1 MLPCIVHRESKLLIN
16 PKYPII
22 LATPNALFNYR
33 LGSLNNVQV
42 VVTDEADF
50 LITGGGDELWEILSF
65 FKGVDSMKTKKRQ
78 KRLARRQMVS
88 RQHNAT
94 EDEKLCNESTRQIDN
109 KAANVPC
116 NSGKELSHAD
126 MVTSPSPKRQFIFVA
141 ATLPHN
147 GPKSAFKVLE
157 DWVPDASF
165 VSTDLAHH
173 TVPTVGIFYV
183 SVHEAEKLPELLH
196 YLNALVG
203 LIQYPSISAKKRG
216 SEEVEVKHQE
226 NVGSGTTISFDQEK
240 TKEVYSTDYLDSHK
254 AQTKH
259 QAQQEIKEEFF
270 LETVSLENLKVLVF
284 ANSTKS
290 AERAFNFLSDNKK
303 LEESDL
309 VPWKHETQK
318 GVTITT
324 WRVEDDD
331 ISDEDVTGHFVTH
344 TGSKD
349 FWMGRV
355 GLIHKKLPIPQ
366 RIETLNKFKLGELK
380 VLICTDLAARGL
392 DIQDV
397 SHVIQMD
404 FAPNAAQVLHRTGRT
419 ARAGASGKGR
429 FTRIRGLEL
438 GSSLFLFG
446 IREGDWNWGKH
457 NWNRGVPFV

>member
-16 PKYPII
+16 PKHPII

-42 VVTDEADF
+42 VVIDEADF
-50 LITGGGDELWEILSF
+50 LVTGGGDELWEILSF

-78 KRLARRQMVS
+78 KHLGRRQMVS
-88 RQHNAT
+88 RQRNAAK
-94 EDEKLCNESTRQIDN
+94 DEKLCSESTRQIDS
-109 KAANVPC
+109 KAANVPS
-116 NSGKELSHAD
+116 NPGNESSHVD
-126 MVTSPSPKRQFIFVA
+126 MVTSPPPKRQFIFVA
-141 ATLPHN
+141 ATLPQN

-157 DWVPDASF
+157 DWVPDATF

-183 SVHEAEKLPELLH
+183 SVHKAEKLPELLGC
-196 YLNALVG
+196 LNALVG
-203 LIQYPSISAKKRG
+203 LIQYPSISNKKRG
-216 SEEVEVKHQE
+216 SEEVEVEHTE
-226 NVGSGTTISFDQEK
+226 NVGSGTTISFDKEK
-240 TKEVYSTDYLDSHK
+240 TKDVYLTDYLDSHK

-259 QAQQEIKEEFF
+259 QAQQEIKKECF

-303 LEESDL
+303 VEESDL
-309 VPWKHETQK
+309 VPWKHETRK
-318 GVTITT
+318 DVTITT
-324 WRVEDDD
+324 WQVEDDD
-331 ISDEDVTGHFVTH
+331 SSDEDVTGHFVTH

-355 GLIHKKLPIPQ
+355 GLIHKKLPIPE
-366 RIETLNKFKLGELK
+366 RIKTLNKFKLGELK
-380 VLICTDLAARGL
+380 VLICTDLASRGL

-419 ARAGASGKGR
+419 ARAGASGKGM
-429 FTRIRGLEL
+429 FT
-438 GSSLFLFG
+438 G
-446 IREGDWNWGKH
+446 ISEGDIGT
-457 NWNRGVPFV
+457 GASIIGI